1 VHALQ
6 RRIRLRPARGTV
18 TPSDPPAQRPLDAN
32 SGVDP
37 ALSFLEQLG
46 TVLRDFDSTGT
57 SEAEL
62 VRSLARIGLSTRS
75 GFDPG
80 PLCPEDMAELAR
92 GLRDAA
98 AIVRAKSLNLGV
110 NVNGWTINY
119 QGPRFGEDWLLRAG
133 VVLDQ
138 RNVTVPE
145 EALYP
150 LGREDCDGAALDGAN
165 AYRVRFAPDQ
175 LPPVGAFWSITIY
188 DDAGRLV
195 ANPIDRYAIG
205 DRTPGLIT
213 SRDGSQDI
221 YIQHPQ
227 PPSGPSNWLPAPA
240 GRFYL
245 MLRLYIPAPE
255 VLDGTW
261 RPPPIEPVSRSVLG

>member
-1 VHALQ
+1 MP
-6 RRIRLRPARGTV
+6 IT
-18 TPSDPPAQRPLDAN
+18 T
-32 SGVDP
+32 
-37 ALSFLEQLG
+37 
-46 TVLRDFDSTGT
+46 
-57 SEAEL
+57 
-62 VRSLARIGLSTRS
+62 
-75 GFDPG
+75 
-80 PLCPEDMAELAR
+80 
-92 GLRDAA
+92 AA
-98 AIVRAKSLNLGV
+98 APGMSQAAAALD
-110 NVNGWTINY
+110 NY
-119 QGPRFGEDWLLRAG
+119 QGPRFGTDWLLRAG

-150 LGREDCDGAALDGAN
+150 LGRVDSDGAALDGAN
-165 AYRVRFAPDQ
+165 AYRIHFAPGQ

-213 SRDGSQDI
+213 NRDGSQDI
-221 YIQHPQ
+221 FIQHTQ

-245 MLRLYIPAPE
+245 MLRLYIPAPQ

-261 RPPPIEPVSRSVLG
+261 RPPAIEPVTRSDSH